1 MVCEVLWERFRVRSA
16 VRVDAGVFYK
26 GGEEVLFTNE
36 RGCWVSSCAALDLR
50 DGGCV
55 GGCEGYKKEEVGS
68 GDKGEKGMVCE
79 VL

>member
-1 MVCEVLWERFRVRSA
+1 
-16 VRVDAGVFYK
+16 
-26 GGEEVLFTNE
+26 VLFTNE